1 MEITCYMTRVVI
13 LQLQLLCFLEAQHF
27 CGADPT
33 HGFTRVQLT
42 EHDRSPTGPRT
53 EIRNSGHGYTSGV
66 RQFEGHFLMPQR
78 SSGVTIMQIFGA
90 AHQAT
95 TLQLRV
101 CNGDLKYYIH
111 NVVAANI
118 YNKWFRLNVIHNVGA
133 RKVTIFIDGEK
144 KFVVKDHSRAT
155 FYFKYGVY
163 AAPSESR
170 WRGIKLFK
178 K

>member
-1 MEITCYMTRVVI
+1 
-13 LQLQLLCFLEAQHF
+13 
-27 CGADPT
+27 
-33 HGFTRVQLT
+33 
-42 EHDRSPTGPRT
+42 
-53 EIRNSGHGYTSGV
+53 
-66 RQFEGHFLMPQR
+66 MPQR

-144 KFVVKDHSRAT
+144 KLVVKDHSRAT

-163 AAPSESR
+163 AAPSGSSHYMER
-170 WRGIKLFK
+170 IKVEGDQAFQKVMVKALGLAT
-178 K
+178 